1 MIIKKFPISKLFT
14 DLLFPS
20 LQISLLCCISIYI
33 LFKDKI
39 NLNMIKK
46 YFVISFVVGTVLQ
59 TGSYTIIL
67 PILTVLIIFLLKNS
81 KNIRSSI
88 EVLITIFVIYFIDIM
103 YKGILKLDV
112 YKIISFKNYIVEL
125 IIISSAALLIYIIRK
140 HIPHKFC
147 SSKKVS
153 LQQISYKMILSI
165 SIPIALSIFMIYHM
179 TDFTNYTGMLFII
192 GCYLPLGIP
201 LISIILIL
209 IIIYNYDKSLKIEMD
224 LKRETEEKDRIEEY
238 SHVVEEMY
246 NETRKFKHDYINML
260 TSLKEYI
267 DNANVNELKDFFY
280 DNVLNIDKNIK
291 WNNTNIDKLKY
302 IKILPLKAL
311 LSTKLIK
318 ALSLGLNIRV
328 EIVEDISHISMNIM
342 DLCRILGIL
351 LDNSIEAAQKCDLP
365 KLYFC
370 ICTKK
375 DYVIIAVHNNFAGIK
390 PVVHKVYKKGF
401 STKGDGR
408 GLGLYILKNIID
420 TKYDNVFI
428 NTSVENNMFIQELW
442 IKNIKGTS

>member
-14 DLLFPS
+14 DLIFPS

-33 LFKDKI
+33 LLKDKI
-39 NLNMIKK
+39 NLNMMKK
-46 YFVISFVVGTVLQ
+46 YFVISFVVGAVLQ

-67 PILTVLIIFLLKNS
+67 PILTVLIIFLLKKS
-81 KNIRSSI
+81 KDMTTTI
-88 EVLITIFVIYFIDIM
+88 EILITIFVIYFIDIM

-125 IIISSAALLIYIIRK
+125 IIISSTALLIYIIKK

-153 LQQISYKMILSI
+153 LQQIRYRMILSI
-165 SIPIALSIFMIYHM
+165 SIPIALSVFMIYHM

-192 GCYLPLGIP
+192 ECYLPLGIP

-209 IIIYNYDKSLKIEMD
+209 IIIYNYDRSLKIEMD
-224 LKRETEEKDRIEEY
+224 LKRETEEKTSIEKY
-238 SHVVEEMY
+238 AHVVEEMY
-246 NETRKFKHDYINML
+246 SETRKFKHDYINML
-260 TSLKEYI
+260 IPLKEYI
-267 DNANVNELKDFFY
+267 DTSNVNDLKDFFY
-280 DNVLNIDKNIK
+280 DNVLNMDKNIK

-302 IKILPLKAL
+302 IKIPPLKAL

-318 ALSLGLNIRV
+318 ALISGINIKV
-328 EIVEDISHISMNIM
+328 EIIEDISQISMNTM

-351 LDNSIEAAQKCDLP
+351 LDNAIEASKMCDLP

-370 ICTKK
+370 ICIKK
-375 DYVIIAVHNNFAGIK
+375 DYVVIAIHNNFENAK
-390 PVVHKVYKKGF
+390 PVIHKIYKKGF

-442 IKNIKGTS
+442 VKNINWTS